1 MSDPE
6 KPTSQAGKSRPH
18 RATSQGFR
26 AQREA
31 ALTAALRANLKRRK
45 APEKEV
51 EKETEKSDAT
61 AGAPD
66 HENAQPDGSDDT

>member
-1 MSDPE
+1 MSEPE
-6 KPTSQAGKSRPH
+6 TPAPKTTKARPH

-45 APEKEV
+45 AAEAPAGPEG
-51 EKETEKSDAT
+51 
-61 AGAPD
+61 GAD
-66 HENAQPDGSDDT
+66 HENAQPDGSHDT

>member
-1 MSDPE
+1 MSDAE
-6 KPTSQAGKSRPH
+6 KPSKSRPH

-45 APEKEV
+45 APEKLEAKLEAKPDDV
-51 EKETEKSDAT
+51 
-61 AGAPD
+61 PD
-66 HENAQPDGSDDT
+66 HENAQSDGSDDT

>member
-45 APEKEV
+45 AAEAPADPK
-51 EKETEKSDAT
+51 
-61 AGAPD
+61 GAAD
-66 HENAQPDGSDDT
+66 HENAQGDGSEDT

>member
-1 MSDPE
+1 MSEPE
-6 KPTSQAGKSRPH
+6 TPPQNARKARPH

-45 APEKEV
+45 AAEAPADPK
-51 EKETEKSDAT
+51 
-61 AGAPD
+61 GAAD
-66 HENAQPDGSDDT
+66 HENAQGDGSDDT

>member
-1 MSDPE
+1 MSDRETP
-6 KPTSQAGKSRPH
+6 SKSRPH

-45 APEKEV
+45 APEKLD
-51 EKETEKSDAT
+51 EKLDEKPDA
-61 AGAPD
+61 APDSAD
-66 HENAQPDGSDDT
+66 HENARTDGSVDT

>member
-6 KPTSQAGKSRPH
+6 KPTSAAGKSRPH

-45 APEKEV
+45 APDNKP
-51 EKETEKSDAT
+51 EKSDAPP
-61 AGAPD
+61 AAAD
-66 HENAQPDGSDDT
+66 HENAQPDGSEDT

>member
-1 MSDPE
+1 MSEPE
-6 KPTSQAGKSRPH
+6 TPPQKASKARPH

-45 APEKEV
+45 AGEAPADPEG
-51 EKETEKSDAT
+51 
-61 AGAPD
+61 GAD
-66 HENAQPDGSDDT
+66 HENAQPDGSADT

>member
-6 KPTSQAGKSRPH
+6 KPTSAAGKSRPH

-45 APEKEV
+45 AAEAP
-51 EKETEKSDAT
+51 SDAK
-61 AGAPD
+61 GAAD
-66 HENAQPDGSDDT
+66 HENAQGDGSDDT

>member
-1 MSDPE
+1 MSDRETP
-6 KPTSQAGKSRPH
+6 SKSRPH

-45 APEKEV
+45 APEKAD
-51 EKETEKSDAT
+51 EKPGDA
-61 AGAPD
+61 APSAD
-66 HENAQPDGSDDT
+66 HENARTDGSDDT

>member
-6 KPTSQAGKSRPH
+6 KPIKSRPH

-26 AQREA
+26 AAREA

-45 APEKEV
+45 APEKPG
-51 EKETEKSDAT
+51 
-61 AGAPD
+61 AGPDSRPGGGD
-66 HENAQPDGSDDT
+66 HENAQSGGHDDA

>member
-1 MSDPE
+1 MSEPE
-6 KPTSQAGKSRPH
+6 KPTKARPH

-26 AQREA
+26 AQRDA

-45 APEKEV
+45 APENK
-51 EKETEKSDAT
+51 TEKPGTGPA
-61 AGAPD
+61 AAD

>member
-6 KPTSQAGKSRPH
+6 KPAKSRPH

-26 AQREA
+26 AQRDA

-45 APEKEV
+45 APEKSNE
-51 EKETEKSDAT
+51 
-61 AGAPD
+61 APADPKGEAD
-66 HENAQPDGSDDT
+66 HENAQGDGSDNT

>member
-1 MSDPE
+1 MSDRETP
-6 KPTSQAGKSRPH
+6 SKSRPH

-45 APEKEV
+45 VPEKPD
-51 EKETEKSDAT
+51 EKPDEKPGDT
-61 AGAPD
+61 APSAD
-66 HENAQPDGSDDT
+66 HENARTDGSVDT

>member
-6 KPTSQAGKSRPH
+6 KPMSQAGKSRPH

-45 APEKEV
+45 APEKPEPLP
-51 EKETEKSDAT
+51 
-61 AGAPD
+61 GAAD
-66 HENAQPDGSDDT
+66 HENAQEDGSDDT

>member
-6 KPTSQAGKSRPH
+6 KPAKSRPH

-26 AQREA
+26 AQRDA

-45 APEKEV
+45 AAEKQDEA
-51 EKETEKSDAT
+51 S
-61 AGAPD
+61 GAAD
-66 HENAQPDGSDDT
+66 HENAQGDGNDKT

>member
-6 KPTSQAGKSRPH
+6 KTEKARGKSRPH

-31 ALTAALRANLKRRK
+31 ALTAALRANLRRRK
-45 APEKEV
+45 APEKTSE
-51 EKETEKSDAT
+51 SPAAPDAP
-61 AGAPD
+61 AD
-66 HENAQPDGSDDT
+66 HENAQIDESGNS

>member
-6 KPTSQAGKSRPH
+6 KTSKSRPH

-31 ALTAALRANLKRRK
+31 ALTAALRVNLRRRK
-45 APEKEV
+45 AAEATGGADPE
-51 EKETEKSDAT
+51 
-61 AGAPD
+61 PD
-66 HENAQPDGSDDT
+66 HENAQTDESGNP